1 MRHHPVLTRLG
12 TTVRSLRE
20 GRGWSRR
27 EFAVHTGISERFLAD
42 VEAGRANPSVLKLV
56 EIARALEVPLPQL
69 LASAATGAEAG
80 RTRHVALLGLRGAGK
95 STVGPRLA
103 ERLGRP
109 FVELDARVEAA
120 TGLELSAMFQLH
132 GEDYYRKAERTA
144 LEQLLGEP
152 EACVVAVGGGLVA
165 EPASFAL
172 LRSRTLTVWLRA
184 EPKEHWQRVLEQ
196 GDTRP
201 MADNEKAFADLRRI
215 LATREPFYR
224 MADLTV
230 DTSAR
235 AVGDVVDELAARLRD
250 ATGEANEAGEAGEAG
265 A

>member
-1 MRHHPVLTRLG
+1 MRNHPVLTRLG
-12 TTVRSLRE
+12 TTVRSLRDA
-20 GRGWSRR
+20 RGWSRR
-27 EFAVHTGISERFLAD
+27 EFAVRTGISERFLAD
-42 VEAGRANPSVLKLV
+42 VESGRANPSVLKLI
-56 EIARALEVPLPQL
+56 EIARALELPLAQL
-69 LASAATGAEAG
+69 LADAAPGQVAG
-80 RTRHVALLGLRGAGK
+80 RARHIALLGLRGAGK
-95 STVGPRLA
+95 STVGPLLA
-103 ERLGRP
+103 ARLGRP

-120 TGLELSAMFQLH
+120 TGLDLSAVFQLH
-132 GEDYYRKAERTA
+132 GEDYYRKAERAA
-144 LEQLLGEP
+144 LERLLDEHEP
-152 EACVVAVGGGLVA
+152 CVVAVGGGLVA

-184 EPKEHWQRVLEQ
+184 EPKDHWQRVLEQ

-224 MADLTV
+224 LADLTV

-235 AVGDVVDELAARLRD
+235 DVGDVVDELVARLRD
-250 ATGEANEAGEAGEAG
+250 AVGEASQAG